1 MTKQTDRYLKM
12 KATMIK
18 KYGSE
23 EAWKK
28 HMAENGRKGGQNAK
42 NNKFFRDVPGLARK
56 AALKSIEVRRKNA
69 VDKHLTL
76 NNR

>member
-12 KATMIK
+12 KATMIE

-28 HMAENGRKGGQNAK
+28 HMAENGKKGGKKAK
-42 NNKFFRDVPGLARK
+42 ANKFFRDVPGLARK
-56 AALKSIEVRRKNA
+56 AALKSAEVRRQNA
-69 VDKHLTL
+69 VDKRLT
-76 NNR
+76 